1 VEELDQRLL
10 MVLRDGRQLVGVSGI
25 SNGGIGWC

>member
-25 SNGGIGWC
+25 SYYGI